1 MAQERQGQTVPVR
14 LYQTVDHF
22 MLVAPMPGL
31 EPGNIFVVIDS
42 IHVTVRG
49 EERGPRQHELNLLI
63 EEWAFGPYYREVLL
77 PQPVNADL
85 CNATYGNGVLTLSM
99 PKLVAAKDPNYA
111 AFGLVAVT
119 STFGER
125 VGHSGHNIQATTT
138 REHQQKVD
146 RTAGCES

>member
-1 MAQERQGQTVPVR
+1 M
-14 LYQTVDHF
+14 
-22 MLVAPMPGL
+22 
-31 EPGNIFVVIDS
+31 
-42 IHVTVRG
+42 
-49 EERGPRQHELNLLI
+49 I
-63 EEWAFGPYYREVLL
+63 EEWTFGPYYREVLL

-99 PKLVAAKDPNYA
+99 PKLVAAKAPNYA

-125 VGHSGHNIQATTT
+125 VGHSGHNIQPTTT

-146 RTAGCES
+146 RTAGRGSEYTPTYPQGLSPLTLMSGATHAKDPIAITGNPRDANNARL